1 LAGFVID
8 AQHPNQSEQER
19 QGKQDRD
26 HTACAV
32 TTAQQFLD
40 VGTVEKSRISY
51 LACAYVVD
59 ACIFEQKP
67 KM

>member
-1 LAGFVID
+1 MIQAL
-8 AQHPNQSEQER
+8 
-19 QGKQDRD
+19 K
-26 HTACAV
+26 
-32 TTAQQFLD
+32 
-40 VGTVEKSRISY
+40 KSRISY